1 MKISSVRVQNFRLLK
16 AFEIFL
22 EDDLSVVIGKN
33 NTGKTSLLIALG
45 KFLGSGE
52 SRRLSYDD
60 ISTEERVRIRTLLM
74 GTGEIEDNDILFS
87 ISLELTIL
95 YDSGDDLSTVAK
107 LITSLEP
114 DDTQIILEFC
124 YELNGKRLKEL
135 RNKWR
140 DNGEIDDATAEA
152 FLRQNLIDAL
162 GKLRRRSKCTVDGG
176 HDIDL
181 DKEKISLED
190 AITFKYVS
198 ARRDVTN
205 KDNDR
210 TLSAQT
216 AKLYKSLAGDETSE
230 ASIEAFKTT
239 LRQADNT
246 FSAAYATI
254 FEELI
259 DKVRKFGG
267 LRAGESTIK
276 IASTLQHRDILSGN
290 TAVMYEQFAQELPE
304 HYNGLGYMNLISMI
318 FEIDLLMK
326 EFRKA
331 QAGAGATLNLLFIE
345 EPEAHT
351 HPQMQYVFIKNIRQL
366 LATAGESLPSLQ
378 TVLSTHSAHIVAE
391 ADFDSIKY
399 LQLSGNKVQAK
410 NLREL
415 ETYFIRDDEEEERR
429 FRFLKQY
436 LTLHRAELFFA
447 DRIVLIEGD
456 TERILLPAM
465 MRKLDQAGAPDNVI
479 PLLSQNVSIV
489 EVGAHSKI
497 YEKFIDF
504 LDLRTLII
512 TDIDSGYTGED
523 KKTFCCCPD
532 ENRAE
537 FTSNSSLCFFH
548 GKTKSDL
555 GYFVQLE
562 RKDKICAK
570 QKCKNDIC
578 SKYKGGIWK
587 SDANGHVFTAC
598 QTKDCEYHG
607 RSFEDAFFSLNK
619 DFLKIGH
626 NHFPSL
632 TKKWYDK
639 YIANEVGPL
648 EFAEKAVNR
657 KPSLALEIL
666 LNSKDDDEGNAYS
679 NWKIPAYIEEG
690 LKWLRGDFDA

>member
-16 AFEIFL
+16 TFEIFL
-22 EDDLSVVIGKN
+22 ENDLSVVIGKN

-45 KFLGSGE
+45 KFLGFGE
-52 SRRLSYDD
+52 SRRLYYDD
-60 ISTEERVRIRTLLM
+60 ISTEERERIRALLM
-74 GTGEIEDNDILFS
+74 GTDEIEDKDTVFS
-87 ISLELTIL
+87 ISLELTIS
-95 YDSGDDLSTVAK
+95 YNNDDDLSTVAK
-107 LITSLEP
+107 LITSLDP
-114 DDTQIILEFC
+114 DDKLIILEFC

-135 RNKWR
+135 RNKWKE
-140 DNGEIDDATAEA
+140 NGEIDANSAEI
-152 FLRQNLIDAL
+152 FLRQNLVDTL

-176 HDIDL
+176 YDIDL
-181 DKEKISLED
+181 DKEKISLEEV
-190 AITFKYVS
+190 ITFKYVS

-205 KDNDR
+205 KDNDQ

-216 AKLYKSLAGDETSE
+216 AKLYKALDGDQTSE

-239 LRQADNT
+239 LRQADNS

-259 DKVRKFGG
+259 DKVRRFGG
-267 LRAGESTIK
+267 LREGESKIK
-276 IASTLQHRDILSGN
+276 IESTLQHRDILSGN
-290 TAVMYEQFAQELPE
+290 TTVMYEQSAHELPE

-318 FEIDLLMK
+318 FEIDFLMK
-326 EFRKA
+326 EFR
-331 QAGAGATLNLLFIE
+331 GAGAALNLLFIE

-366 LATAGESLPSLQ
+366 LITAGEPLSSLQ

-399 LQLSGNKVQAK
+399 LQRLDNKVQAK

-415 ETYFIRDDEEEERR
+415 ENHFTGDDEEEKRR

-436 LTLHRAELFFA
+436 LTLHRSELFFA

-465 MRKLDQAGAPDNVI
+465 MRKVDQAGVPDNVV

-504 LDLRTLII
+504 LGLRTLII
-512 TDIDSGYTGED
+512 TDFDSGYNDRTGE
-523 KKTFCCCPD
+523 KEKTCTCCPD
-532 ENRAE
+532 DVRAE
-537 FTSNSSLCFFH
+537 FTANSSLCFFH
-548 GKTKSDL
+548 GKSRTDL
-555 GYFVQLE
+555 DYFVQLE

-570 QKCKNDIC
+570 HKCKNEIC
-578 SKYKGGIWK
+578 SRYKCGIWK

-598 QTKDCEYHG
+598 QTKDCDYHG

-639 YIANEVGPL
+639 YIADEVGPL
-648 EFAEKAVNR
+648 EFAEKAVNS
-657 KPSLALEIL
+657 KPSLAIEIL
-666 LNSKDDDEGNAYS
+666 LNSENDDGGNAYS
-679 NWKIPAYIEEG
+679 NWKTPAYIEEG
-690 LKWLRGDFDA
+690 LKWLRGDFDV